1 MKAGS
6 QSRQPEQA
14 AKAARTAEQPERT
27 GRAAGADSQPIRA
40 AGAETTGSRVPD
52 IKRLG
57 MLLVRDEQQPAV
69 RLQCLESN
77 CPIAMIDKVAH
88 NRKLGKRLAQ
98 TAQLGEKTLGEINT
112 WRDKHL
118 ER

>member
-6 QSRQPEQA
+6 RSSQSGQATEQPEQPSSRA
-14 AKAARTAEQPERT
+14 SVQPERA
-27 GRAAGADSQPIRA
+27 GSRASVQPSSPAGA
-40 AGAETTGSRVPD
+40 AGAETTGSCVPD

-57 MLLVRDEQQPAV
+57 MLLVRDEQQPAA

-98 TAQLGEKTLGEINT
+98 TALLGEKTLGEINT
-112 WRDKHL
+112 W
-118 ER
+118 

>member
-6 QSRQPEQA
+6 RSSQSF
-14 AKAARTAEQPERT
+14 
-27 GRAAGADSQPIRA
+27 RA
-40 AGAETTGSRVPD
+40 AGAETTGGRVPD

-57 MLLVRDEQQPAV
+57 MLLVRDEQQLAA

-98 TAQLGEKTLGEINT
+98 TAQLGEKTLGEKTLGEINT
-112 WRDKHL
+112 W
-118 ER
+118 

>member
-6 QSRQPEQA
+6 RSSQSGQA
-14 AKAARTAEQPERT
+14 GSRTARAAEQPSSRS
-27 GRAAGADSQPIRA
+27 SQSSQSFRA

-57 MLLVRDEQQPAV
+57 MLLVRDEQQPAA

-98 TAQLGEKTLGEINT
+98 TAQLREIIIC
-112 WRDKHL
+112 
-118 ER
+118 

>member
-6 QSRQPEQA
+6 RAGRQIAVQPEQA
-14 AKAARTAEQPERT
+14 
-27 GRAAGADSQPIRA
+27 GGA

-57 MLLVRDEQQPAV
+57 MLLVRDEQRPAA

-112 WRDKHL
+112 W
-118 ER
+118 

>member
-1 MKAGS
+1 M
-6 QSRQPEQA
+6 
-14 AKAARTAEQPERT
+14 
-27 GRAAGADSQPIRA
+27 
-40 AGAETTGSRVPD
+40 PD

-57 MLLVRDEQQPAV
+57 MLLVRDEQQPAA

-98 TAQLGEKTLGEINT
+98 TAQLGEKTLGEKTLGEIK
-112 WRDKHL
+112 RDNYL
-118 ER
+118 LIIYR

>member
-1 MKAGS
+1 MLPCSRSS
-6 QSRQPEQA
+6 QSF
-14 AKAARTAEQPERT
+14 RT
-27 GRAAGADSQPIRA
+27 

-57 MLLVRDEQQPAV
+57 MLLVRDEQQPAA

-98 TAQLGEKTLGEINT
+98 TAQLGKRLAQTAQLGEKTLGEINT
-112 WRDKHL
+112 RRDKK
-118 ER
+118 R

>member
-1 MKAGS
+1 MEG
-6 QSRQPEQA
+6 RQPEQA
-14 AKAARTAEQPERT
+14 AKAARTAEQPEQPCF
-27 GRAAGADSQPIRA
+27 RAAGACSR
-40 AGAETTGSRVPD
+40 AETTGGRVPD

-57 MLLVRDEQQPAV
+57 ILLVRDEQQPAA

-98 TAQLGEKTLGEINT
+98 TAQLGEKNTGRDKQLGEIK
-112 WRDKHL
+112 RD
-118 ER
+118 R

>member
-1 MKAGS
+1 MKARS
-6 QSRQPEQA
+6 QSGQA
-14 AKAARTAEQPERT
+14 AKAARAAEQPSSLSN
-27 GRAAGADSQPIRA
+27 RAAGADSQPIRA

-57 MLLVRDEQQPAV
+57 MLLVRAEQQPAA
-69 RLQCLESN
+69 RLQCLESI

-112 WRDKHL
+112 MRDKK
-118 ER
+118 R

>member
-14 AKAARTAEQPERT
+14 AKAARTAEQPEQPCF
-27 GRAAGADSQPIRA
+27 RAAGACSR
-40 AGAETTGSRVPD
+40 AETTGSCVPD

-57 MLLVRDEQQPAV
+57 MLLVRDEQQPAA

-112 WRDKHL
+112 RRDKK
-118 ER
+118 R

>member
-6 QSRQPEQA
+6 RAGRQPSEQA
-14 AKAARTAEQPERT
+14 AVQPE
-27 GRAAGADSQPIRA
+27 RA
-40 AGAETTGSRVPD
+40 AGAETTGGRVPD

-57 MLLVRDEQQPAV
+57 MLLVRDEQQPAA

-98 TAQLGEKTLGEINT
+98 TAQLGEKNTGRDKQLGEIK
-112 WRDKHL
+112 RD
-118 ER
+118 R

>member
-6 QSRQPEQA
+6 RAGRQPSGQA
-14 AKAARTAEQPERT
+14 AVQPERA
-27 GRAAGADSQPIRA
+27 GSRASVQPERA
-40 AGAETTGSRVPD
+40 AGAETTGGRVPD

-57 MLLVRDEQQPAV
+57 MLLVRDEQRPAA

-112 WRDKHL
+112 W
-118 ER
+118 

>member
-1 MKAGS
+1 M
-6 QSRQPEQA
+6 QPEQA
-14 AKAARTAEQPERT
+14 SR
-27 GRAAGADSQPIRA
+27 RAGSCASVQLERA

-57 MLLVRDEQQPAV
+57 MLLVRDEQQPAA

-88 NRKLGKRLAQ
+88 NRKLGERAQ

-112 WRDKHL
+112 W
-118 ER
+118 